1 MKYVRRWSALTL
13 LAVGGLL
20 GVVFWG
26 GFHTVLEAS
35 NTMAFCISCHEMQ
48 STVYQEYMKSPHYRN
63 ASGVR
68 ATCPDCHVPR
78 EWGPKLMR
86 KIQASN
92 ELFHHFRG
100 TIDTAEKFEANRA
113 AMAERV
119 WAGMKANDSRE
130 CRNCHSWEA
139 MDFEKHT
146 ARGREKMQEGK
157 KEGKTCIECH
167 QGIAHTLPKRD
178 D

>member
-1 MKYVRRWSALTL
+1 VTRARRVAAALL
-13 LAVGGLL
+13 LAGGIG

-26 GFHTVLEAS
+26 GFNTAMEATNS
-35 NTMAFCISCHEMQ
+35 MAFCISCHEMKD
-48 STVYQEYMKSPHYRN
+48 TVYQEYLKSPHYRN

-68 ATCPDCHVPR
+68 ATCPDCHVPKA
-78 EWGPKLMR
+78 WVPKLIR

-92 ELFHHFRG
+92 ELYHHLRG
-100 TIDTAEKFEANRA
+100 TVDTPEKFEAKRA
-113 AMAERV
+113 ELAQHV
-119 WAGMKANDSRE
+119 WDTMKANDSQE

-139 MDFEKHT
+139 MDFHKQS
-146 ARGREKMQEGK
+146 ARAREKMEQGQ

-167 QGIAHTLPKRD
+167 QGIAHARPRRD